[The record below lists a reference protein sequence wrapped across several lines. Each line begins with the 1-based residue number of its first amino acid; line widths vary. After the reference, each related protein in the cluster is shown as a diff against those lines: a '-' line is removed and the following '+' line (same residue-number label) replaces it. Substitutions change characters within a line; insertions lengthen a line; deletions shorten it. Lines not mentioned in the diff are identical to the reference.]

1 MTPPLLRVRAAL
13 AAALVLPLAVACT
26 PDDETADVPTG
37 CGSTVRAASRAAE
50 PDEQVELLDAAL
62 LACSS
67 YDTFRD
73 QVGRYPGIIGYD
85 LDTFLEL
92 RCVRADDER
101 IRTTA
106 ACTAVVGPPTTPP
119 PATVAELLFV
129 GDTIDGRRIEIR
141 PTAQIQFEG
150 EVPAAV
156 QQTVD
161 IAVEDG
167 CLGVLEQ
174 RNRWLDQIDDP
185 TIGDAASVFAQHAQ
199 NVAVYIRCD
208 PPPIEVVVPT
218 TAPDG

>member
-1 MTPPLLRVRAAL
+1 MTPPLLRTL
-13 AAALVLPLAVACT
+13 AVVTAVLVLPLAVACT
-26 PDDETADVPTG
+26 PGDEGADVPTG
-37 CGSTVRAASRAAE
+37 CASTVRAASRAAE
-50 PDEQVELLDAAL
+50 PDEQVDLLDTAL

-67 YDTFRD
+67 YDAFRD

-85 LDTFLEL
+85 VDTFLEL

-106 ACTAVVGPPTTPP
+106 ACSAVVAPPTTPP

-129 GDTIDGRRIEIR
+129 GDTVDGRRVEIR
-141 PTAQIQFEG
+141 PSAAIEFEG
-150 EVPAAV
+150 DVPAAV

-167 CLGVLEQ
+167 CLGVIQQ
-174 RNRWLDQIDDP
+174 RDRWLDQIDDP

-199 NVAVYIRCD
+199 NVAAYIRCA
-208 PPPIEVVVPT
+208 PAPIDAATPVTSSE
-218 TAPDG
+218 G